1 MRSAIPCFEIQ
12 SVNLNRAASG
22 MGGLGI
28 DRLGNIAFTQIQHDP
43 VGVADSGIQLS
54 GQIRRGDFIGTASL
68 DNSHQLLN
76 SHGGQIAL
84 AGNFCDIRKRVC
96 GDDHPMF

>member
-28 DRLGNIAFTQIQHDP
+28 DRFCNIALAQVQHDP
-43 VGVADSGIQLS
+43 VGVAHRRIQPA
-54 GQIRRGDFIGTASL
+54 GQILGGDLVGTVAL
-68 DNSHQLLN
+68 NDGHQFLN
-76 SHGGQIAL
+76 RHG
-84 AGNFCDIRKRVC
+84 
-96 GDDHPMF
+96 